1 MNLKKTVGL
10 VLAVL
15 VFFIPLVVPIPG
27 LQFAARLTL
36 GIFLSAAV
44 LWMLEPI
51 PIYSTSMLVIFL
63 EIMLISGQ
71 GLLFNRPM
79 TGVSAVPG
87 AVEGTWVVD
96 EASISD
102 GTVYTLEEGR
112 LGKAVPVEVLEIDT
126 DRVTFKAEGLS
137 DATLLA
143 SDATDWR
150 VQYKPLP
157 YKNFFNAL
165 SNPVVI
171 LFLAGF
177 LLAGASVKF
186 DLDKTLTR
194 FFLRPF
200 GTRPAMIVL
209 GLLLATATLSA
220 FMSNTATTAMMVT
233 VIMPIIS
240 QLKGDDPLRKAV
252 ALAIPV
258 GANIGGIA
266 TPIGTP
272 PNAVVLAALQG
283 SGISI
288 PFGTWM
294 VLAMPFALFLLFA
307 AWLLLIRLFPAQEAN
322 VTLVLKGKVNK
333 SGKAIM
339 LYVLF
344 GVVALLWMTE
354 QQHGLSSNIVA
365 MLAIVAL
372 TVTGVVNKEDIRA
385 VPWDVLWLFSG
396 GIALGEA
403 VSQTGLA
410 AWFVNSINFETVGY
424 MGVVIL
430 IGLVGLAMANFLS
443 HTVTA
448 TLLAPLAI
456 SLQYSGV
463 VNGASAIAVLMVMVA
478 IGSNMGMS
486 LPISTPPNAIAMG
499 TGTFETKDLA
509 KVGVTIGLL
518 GFVIAVVLAKTMWP
532 MVLQSL

>member
-1 MNLKKTVGL
+1 
-10 VLAVL
+10 
-15 VFFIPLVVPIPG
+15 
-27 LQFAARLTL
+27 
-36 GIFLSAAV
+36 
-44 LWMLEPI
+44 
-51 PIYSTSMLVIFL
+51 
-63 EIMLISGQ
+63 
-71 GLLFNRPM
+71 
-79 TGVSAVPG
+79 
-87 AVEGTWVVD
+87 
-96 EASISD
+96 
-102 GTVYTLEEGR
+102 
-112 LGKAVPVEVLEIDT
+112 
-126 DRVTFKAEGLS
+126 
-137 DATLLA
+137 
-143 SDATDWR
+143 
-150 VQYKPLP
+150 
-157 YKNFFNAL
+157 
-165 SNPVVI
+165 
-171 LFLAGF
+171 
-177 LLAGASVKF
+177 
-186 DLDKTLTR
+186 
-194 FFLRPF
+194 
-200 GTRPAMIVL
+200 
-209 GLLLATATLSA
+209 
-220 FMSNTATTAMMVT
+220 
-233 VIMPIIS
+233 
-240 QLKGDDPLRKAV
+240 
-252 ALAIPV
+252 
-258 GANIGGIA
+258 
-266 TPIGTP
+266 
-272 PNAVVLAALQG
+272 
-283 SGISI
+283 
-288 PFGTWM
+288 
-294 VLAMPFALFLLFA
+294 ALFLLFA
-307 AWLLLIRLFPAQEAN
+307 AWLLLIKLFPAQEAN

-333 SGKAIM
+333 SGKAVM

-344 GVVALLWMTE
+344 GVVAVLWMTE